1 MALAKHP
8 TTDTL
13 SKEIREL
20 EAKLGPEELL
30 LWKQMRKLRAKFNS
44 SGIDASLVLRELNE
58 SDFQDND

>member
-20 EAKLGPEELL
+20 EAKLGPDELRL
-30 LWKQMRKLRAKFNS
+30 LKEMRKIRAKFHS

-58 SDFQDND
+58 SDFSDA